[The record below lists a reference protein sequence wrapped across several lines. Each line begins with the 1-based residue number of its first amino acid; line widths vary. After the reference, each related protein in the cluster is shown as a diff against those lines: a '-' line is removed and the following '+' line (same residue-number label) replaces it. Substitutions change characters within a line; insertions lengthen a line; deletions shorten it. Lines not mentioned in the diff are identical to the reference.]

1 MWYFLEKKDES
12 DHVGIFALIFKESSE
27 DLGGLGFS
35 SNSFFFP
42 LHLWSVDN
50 GGALLL
56 ASCLIHRKTKR
67 LIGSKVNLLDPCHK
81 N

>member
-35 SNSFFFP
+35 SNSFFFS

-50 GGALLL
+50 GAEVRC
-56 ASCLIHRKTKR
+56 CLHHVSYTEKLK
-67 LIGSKVNLLDPCHK
+67 G
-81 N
+81 